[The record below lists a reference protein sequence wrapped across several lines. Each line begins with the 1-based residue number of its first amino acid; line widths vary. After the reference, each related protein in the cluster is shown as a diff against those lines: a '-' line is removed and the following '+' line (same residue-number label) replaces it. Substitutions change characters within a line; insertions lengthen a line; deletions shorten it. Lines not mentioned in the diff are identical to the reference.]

1 MNNFK
6 KMLAVCGNSVA
17 ASGGASP
24 WGYTHS
30 YQGLGLI
37 NPRITINGDD
47 LVCFGGYNAGAA
59 SIKKDGSDVNWSK
72 QYTGPV
78 ITHSTYG
85 NETPSFGNIKSYN
98 RPLVISSTKT
108 IFEQN
113 GVWLWT
119 SPSFLYFQFTVYK
132 FINTGTGALT
142 STKIIPQ
149 ENSYQT
155 HTSSM
160 YVKFYGFCCDSSGNY
175 MLSYESAN
183 DAYLEGYNSSDVL
196 QWTKKTSSTSDG
208 YLPLVQ
214 NIGTDTEVP
223 CVEESEF
230 RFAKVNITTGAV
242 SNYNGKKI
250 SGNNTGTYAG
260 GRGVDQLGYDSSGN
274 LSFVQKGV
282 DETDA
287 STTSTRQEVWV
298 RMSSTGTVVSA
309 YGIAYLLSSTI
320 DSMAAMDGSDNLYLL
335 TRDNGE
341 STSTTP
347 EYGPKIIKVASD
359 GTVVWE
365 RVITSDYTGTSTC
378 TVYDINVSGDDSLF
392 YVTCRIRHT
401 SPFGYDYVI
410 LALPTDGTAT
420 TFTASSKTYYFKAL
434 TDGNS
439 RFAVNS
445 YTHTV
450 ATDTGTAT
458 WSTATSPG
466 SFTDGIAASSDS
478 DLTESFTEFTV
489 S

>member
-1 MNNFK
+1 MNSFK
-6 KMLAVCGNSVA
+6 KMLAVCGNSV
-17 ASGGASP
+17 STSSASP
-24 WGYTHS
+24 WGYTHG

-37 NPRITINGDD
+37 NPKITITNDD

-72 QYTGPV
+72 EYTGPV

-98 RPLVISSTKT
+98 RPLVVSSTKT

-155 HTSSM
+155 TTSSI
-160 YVKFYGFCCDSSGNY
+160 YVEVFGFCCDSSGNY
-175 MLSYESAN
+175 MLSYESGN
-183 DAYLEGYNSSDVL
+183 NAYLEGYNSSDVL
-196 QWTKKTSSTSDG
+196 QWTKKTSNKYDG
-208 YLPLVQ
+208 LIPLVE
-214 NIGTDTEVP
+214 NIGTDTEVV
-223 CVEESEF
+223 CREDGEN
-230 RFAKVNITTGAV
+230 RFVKVNITTGAI
-242 SNYNGKKI
+242 SNYNGKRL
-250 SGNNTGTYAG
+250 SGNNTGTNTANQG
-260 GRGVDQLGYDSSGN
+260 LERLGYDSSGN
-274 LSFVQKGV
+274 LSFVHSGV
-282 DETDA
+282 DESDG
-287 STTSTRQEVWV
+287 STTPTKQHVWV

-309 YGIAYLLSSTI
+309 YGIAYLPSAQVDYMACMDSSN
-320 DSMAAMDGSDNLYLL
+320 NLYFMH
-335 TRDNGE
+335 RDDSE
-341 STSTTP
+341 STQTTS
-347 EYGPKIIKVASD
+347 EYGPKIIKIASD
-359 GTVVWE
+359 GSTVWE
-365 RVITSDYTGTSTC
+365 RVITSDYTGSSNC
-378 TVYDINVSGDDSLF
+378 TIYDINVSGDDSLF

-401 SPFGYDYVI
+401 SPVGYDYMI

-420 TFTASSKTYYFKAL
+420 TFTAGSKTYYFKAL
-434 TDGNS
+434 ADGNS

-445 YTHTV
+445 YSYTV
-450 ATDTGTAT
+450 SNDTGTAT

-466 SFTDGIAASSDS
+466 SYTAGIAASSDS
-478 DLTESFTEFTV
+478 NLSESFTEFTV